1 VQGAARAGSG
11 AGAGCASA
19 YDLPATARREVK
31 WAEGV
36 DVEWAI
42 HPQSTRLPSTSGVK
56 LATQPCGTRQ
66 AGPLRAGAH
75 LRQIIL
81 SWLNLRARICSDG
94 SMMPPRRRSTRWSVD
109 SAARATP
116 ASDKGALLARPG
128 AQTAAEIVA
137 LQPPRGR
144 PTDGAHPS
152 GCCSLP
158 ASGHPRAACRRK
170 SGAAGRAGCLRAHR
184 LSTR

>member
-137 LQPPRGR
+137 LSHPEAGHLTALTLLDVVVCQRPAILELLAGENQALLVGR
-144 PTDGAHPS
+144 D
-152 GCCSLP
+152 
-158 ASGHPRAACRRK
+158 ACART
-170 SGAAGRAGCLRAHR
+170 G
-184 LSTR
+184 